1 MRIFLSH
8 SIRNEE
14 IVLKFAEFLESVS
27 PQIEVFCTSEKGN
40 IGLGKNFIEVIFD
53 NLNTC
58 DVFIPVLSEEYYQSR
73 FCMIELGV
81 AYSYLYNKYA
91 AKGEEYIL
99 PMALYPVQ
107 KGQAL
112 SGTPMTMIQTGELN
126 DENDI
131 KELLQYLSEEKGVH
145 IGAGTNRKIH
155 TFKTE
160 IDQMILKDQ
169 DIFELAQTVSCFKEE
184 DVVFKKYE
192 DIVKHSVNDHTMVV
206 NFNMNPYD
214 LDDAKYPNFISAVLK
229 YVDTINLGRYLDFS
243 DVAEFQFVLTNF
255 TNSLKNIDVEFKF
268 SDNNRILKKYP
279 CPVEY
284 GENKISIPLKDMRS
298 NALREITE
306 ICFVIHPE
314 DVIEKEGMF
323 QIGDVKV
330 VL

>member
-1 MRIFLSH
+1 
-8 SIRNEE
+8 
-14 IVLKFAEFLESVS
+14 
-27 PQIEVFCTSEKGN
+27 
-40 IGLGKNFIEVIFD
+40 
-53 NLNTC
+53 
-58 DVFIPVLSEEYYQSR
+58 
-73 FCMIELGV
+73 MIELGV

-155 TFKTE
+155 AFKTE

-284 GENKISIPLKDMRS
+284 GENKISIPLKDMRN

-323 QIGDVKV
+323 QIGEVKV